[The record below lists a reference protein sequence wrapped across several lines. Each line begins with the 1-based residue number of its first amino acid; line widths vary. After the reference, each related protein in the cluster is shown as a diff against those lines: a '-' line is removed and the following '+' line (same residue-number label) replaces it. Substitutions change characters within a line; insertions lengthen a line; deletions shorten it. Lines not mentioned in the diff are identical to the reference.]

1 MKKQA
6 LRFFAMVL
14 LVIMVAFISALA
26 SSVSAQTPSHNI
38 NANIP
43 FEFNVGDQTLPAGQY
58 KVGRVSIDATMMA
71 AINRNIAVGAHSPTI
86 PVKNSMRKNQS
97 TLVFRRY
104 GSRYFLA
111 EIWRSGEMQG
121 RALLKTRQERAIER
135 ELAKNNQE
143 VETVT
148 VIAVLQ

>member
-6 LRFFAMVL
+6 LRFFAMVI

-38 NANIP
+38 KANIP

-58 KVGRVSIDATMMA
+58 SVGRVSNDGTMMA
-71 AINRNIAVGAHSPTI
+71 AINRNITVGAHRLTI

-104 GSRYFLA
+104 GSRYYLS

-121 RALLKTRQERAIER
+121 RAILKTRRERAVER
-135 ELAKNNQE
+135 ELAKNKSE

-148 VIAVLQ
+148 VVAVLQ